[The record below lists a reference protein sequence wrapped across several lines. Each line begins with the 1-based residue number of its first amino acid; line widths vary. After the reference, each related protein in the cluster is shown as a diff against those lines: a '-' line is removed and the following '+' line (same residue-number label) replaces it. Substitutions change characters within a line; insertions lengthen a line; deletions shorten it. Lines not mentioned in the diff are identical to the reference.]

1 MSKKKRVSKQTRRRK
16 PLVTK
21 DSQGAPPPLPDR
33 RALEQQMANLHR
45 LLSEQEFKS
54 ADEAERFI
62 AETMTGSGGIIPRR
76 GARTLVEEAQD
87 VMYEAWDATGA
98 QRVRL
103 ARKALEISP
112 DCADAYVLLAE
123 EAAESAAEKR
133 KLYEQGVAAGEQG
146 LGERMFKEEAGSFWG
161 ILETRPYM
169 RARAGLAQV
178 LWLLGEPEAAVAHYQ
193 EMLRLNPNDN
203 QGVRDLLI
211 NCLLA
216 LARDK
221 EAGQLLKDY
230 AEDGMATWLY
240 SWALWAF
247 RQEGDRA
254 QARKRLRN
262 ALKQNRH
269 VPDFLLGRKRIPRE
283 LPDLIGFG
291 DDREAVAYAAFA
303 IENWQRTPGALDWLT
318 TAREG

>member
-1 MSKKKRVSKQTRRRK
+1 MAKKKRVRKQTRRRE
-16 PLVTK
+16 PLVAK
-21 DSQGAPPPLPDR
+21 DSQGAPPRLPDR

-45 LLSEQEFKS
+45 LLSEQEFES

-62 AETMTGSGGIIPRR
+62 AETLVGSGGRIPKR
-76 GARTLVEEAQD
+76 GARSPVEEAQD
-87 VMYEAWDATGA
+87 VMYEAWDASGA
-98 QRVRL
+98 QRVKL
-103 ARKALEISP
+103 ARRALEISP
-112 DCADAYVLLAE
+112 ECADAYVLLAE
-123 EAAESAAEKR
+123 ETASSLAEKR
-133 KLYEQGVAAGEQG
+133 ELYEQGVAAGERA
-146 LGERMFKEEAGSFWG
+146 LGERMFKEEVGNFWG

-178 LWLLGEPEAAVAHYQ
+178 LWLLGEREAAVAHYQ
-193 EMLRLNPNDN
+193 DMLRLNPNDN

-216 LARDK
+216 LGRND

-247 RQEGDRA
+247 RQEGDSA
-254 QARKRLRN
+254 QARRRLRN
-262 ALKQNRH
+262 ALKQNPH
-269 VPDFLLGRKRIPRE
+269 VPDLLLGRKRIPRR

-291 DDREAVAYAAFA
+291 DEDEAVAYAAFA
-303 IENWQRTPGALDWLT
+303 IENWQRTPGALEWL
-318 TAREG
+318 AAAQ